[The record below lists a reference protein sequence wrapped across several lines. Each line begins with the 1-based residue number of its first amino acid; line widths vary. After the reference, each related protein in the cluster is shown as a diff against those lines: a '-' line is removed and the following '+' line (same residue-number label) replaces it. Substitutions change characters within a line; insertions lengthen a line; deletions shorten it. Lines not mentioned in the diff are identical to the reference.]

1 MSPESRFWHPFA
13 DMAQV
18 KGHEIVIER
27 GQGATVWDSEGNEYF
42 DGTASLWCVNAGHGR
57 SEIASAIS
65 AQMEGLATYQTFS
78 AFSNRPAMELADRLA
93 GYAEPLMDEMFRCIQ
108 IQPDPRKPEVVR
120 PLIDNGTEG
129 DDIEEVATRL
139 RLRSEVINLHTGFSM
154 SDALSKLTSASDA
167 VEPGSSSTKTSRV
180 SSAR

>member
-1 MSPESRFWHPFA
+1 VGLKTERITITA
-13 DMAQV
+13 DGRD
-18 KGHEIVIER
+18 KGKVFVITEMP
-27 GQGATVWDSEGNEYF
+27 A
-42 DGTASLWCVNAGHGR
+42 
-57 SEIASAIS
+57 
-65 AQMEGLATYQTFS
+65 
-78 AFSNRPAMELADRLA
+78 RPAEKWATRVFIALAKA
-93 GYAEPLMDEMFRCIQ
+93 GIDVPDNIGQQGMVGIGLLTLKMISGIRFEDAEPLMDEMFRCVQ

-154 SDALSKLTSASDA
+154 SDALSKLTSASDTA
-167 VEPGSSSTKTSRV
+167 EPASPNTKTSRA